1 MKIGTHTVILYV
13 RDFYIPKTKA
23 FCKKWKFKLQT
34 QHIFGY
40 VLCTQ

>member
-1 MKIGTHTVILYV
+1 MKIGTHTVIQFV
-13 RDFYIPKTKA
+13 RDFDIPTTKA
-23 FCKKWKFKLQT
+23 FCKKRKFKLQT